1 MSGAAP
7 TMGLLLADLRALWS
21 RERGLIVAVGAP
33 FLFLP
38 AFAIQLLTPP
48 PPLLPGERTQANLTV
63 WLDAL
68 TLWGQANAGWYLL
81 ADAVAVFGAA
91 ALTILLA
98 HPSRPTVA
106 EAMARAGRRWPRF
119 LLASVLA
126 AIPVGL
132 GMWLI
137 LPGLLLQA
145 RFVAATAALA
155 VEQPVSATGALARS
169 WRLTGR
175 AGGAVFGG
183 VAVLFAAQWIA
194 LIPLVPLDGW
204 LRAPTHL
211 NPVVLALVDAGM
223 AAVAALYQAALVLL
237 GVVTYRRLAS

>member
-1 MSGAAP
+1 
-7 TMGLLLADLRALWS
+7 MGLLLGDLRALWS
-21 RERGLIVAVGAP
+21 RERALIVTVGAP

-38 AFAIQLLTPP
+38 ALAIQLLTPP
-48 PPLLPGERTQANLTV
+48 PPLLPAERTQATLTV

-68 TLWGQANAGWYLL
+68 TAWGQTNAGWYLL
-81 ADAVAVFGAA
+81 ADAVAVLGAA

-98 HPSRPTVA
+98 DTSRPTVA
-106 EAMARAGRRWPRF
+106 EALARAGRLWPRF
-119 LLASVLA
+119 VLASVLA

-145 RFVAATAALA
+145 RFVAATATLA
-155 VEQPVSATGALARS
+155 VEPVSATTALARS

-175 AGGAVFGG
+175 ASAGVFGG

-223 AAVAALYQAALVLL
+223 ATVAALYQAALVLL
-237 GVVTYRRLAS
+237 GVVAYRRLAS